1 MQGKKKT
8 GFFLTHMFWLNK
20 YIVHCATQSIIR
32 NDKFTLNF
40 GAKENTEVIL
50 LDSEST

>member
-1 MQGKKKT
+1 MQGKKKQD
-8 GFFLTHMFWLNK
+8 FFLIYMFGLNK

-32 NDKFTLNF
+32 NKFTLNF